1 MIAQLEQLNLI
12 AEQIAQLNQIGR
24 SLAIRMGNIF
34 ASRIHEL
41 QTAIIN
47 QIGIALMRG
56 FSDRAGFQ
64 FEAMIQ
70 LQPDMRTGFTEA

>member
-1 MIAQLEQLNLI
+1 
-12 AEQIAQLNQIGR
+12 
-24 SLAIRMGNIF
+24 MGNIF

-56 FSDRAGFQ
+56 FSDRVGSQ
-64 FEAMIQ
+64 FEAMMYPFRLRRQ